1 MLAAICIIGK
11 EVGGAWMVYGAWCHL
26 AKLKGGGT
34 RVKGMANGRKVYLF
48 LLITMTILIPSIHQ
62 VANLACSMSV
72 NPEKVKMVRLA
83 AKRLQNLCPQVINAA
98 RTLAARPHS
107 KVARENMDVFKEA
120 WEKQLQVLTEAVDDI
135 TSIDEFLA
143 TTGELNGR
151 VL

>member
-1 MLAAICIIGK
+1 MALKYNYKVPPSDKHHFKGVEKFNKRRGTYSSKYDTAVQTTYTNWFCCI
-11 EVGGAWMVYGAWCHL
+11 Y
-26 AKLKGGGT
+26 
-34 RVKGMANGRKVYLF
+34 
-48 LLITMTILIPSIHQ
+48 Q

-83 AKRLQNLCPQVINAA
+83 AKRLQTLCPQVINAA

-143 TTGELNGR
+143 TTGG
-151 VL
+151 

>member
-1 MLAAICIIGK
+1 
-11 EVGGAWMVYGAWCHL
+11 
-26 AKLKGGGT
+26 
-34 RVKGMANGRKVYLF
+34 
-48 LLITMTILIPSIHQ
+48 
-62 VANLACSMSV
+62 MSV

-83 AKRLQNLCPQVINAA
+83 AKHLQTLCPQVINAA

-143 TTGELNGR
+143 TTGGVKNVEKVFFIFLVG
-151 VL
+151 